1 MAKKVPLNLT
11 YSLVTKSGKATLPF
25 QAFLRQLGTT
35 VNELSDLSGTSDDI
49 SEGATNKFLTS
60 AEETKL
66 DGIETGATADQTGAE
81 IKVLYEAEAD
91 TNAFTDAEK
100 SKLSGIE
107 ASADVTDTANVTAA
121 GALMDSEVDADIK
134 TLSLP
139 ASTTISAF
147 GASLVDDADAATART
162 TLGVDQAG
170 WANLSGRKVALTATI
185 QDISTAGQIYVVSP
199 FAGDITNVYT
209 VINGAIAT
217 ADATITPKISGTAVT
232 DGAVTVAFSGSAA
245 GDVDSAT
252 PTAANSVS
260 AGAAIEIET
269 DGASTNTVQ
278 CVVTLEI
285 TLT

>member
-1 MAKKVPLNLT
+1 MARKVPLNFT
-11 YSLVTKSGKATLPF
+11 YALVTKGGKATLAF
-25 QAFLRQLGTT
+25 QSFLRELGTT
-35 VNELSDLSGTSDDI
+35 VNTISDLGGDSDDI
-49 SEGATNKFLTS
+49 TEGSTNKFIS
-60 AEETKL
+60 VADQTKL
-66 DGIETGATADQTGAE
+66 SGIETNATRDQSGAE
-81 IKVLYEAEAD
+81 IKSLYEAESD
-91 TNAFTDAEK
+91 TNAFTDTEK

-107 ASADVTDTANVTAA
+107 ASADVTDAVNVEAA

-170 WANLSGRKVALTATI
+170 WANLSGRKIALTATI

-217 ADATITPKISGTAVT
+217 ADATITPKISGTSVT